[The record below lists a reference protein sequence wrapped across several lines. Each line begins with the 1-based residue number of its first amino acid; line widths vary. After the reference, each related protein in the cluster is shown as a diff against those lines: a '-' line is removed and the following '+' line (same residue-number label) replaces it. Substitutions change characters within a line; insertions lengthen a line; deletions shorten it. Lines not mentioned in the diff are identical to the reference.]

1 RAPIAWAAESS
12 VWSWREVRSER
23 PDPGA
28 SRVMH
33 RYRSE
38 SLPITSRHI
47 RHQSPTWTN
56 SSTGPCPPVSVK
68 TRRRSFTRSE
78 SRGNGQT
85 DSGKH
90 SGRTVVLSGIGEVPG
105 LEDVMGFMSGMDVRP
120 HGNVTETSDVTLGR
134 SRPSIPAM
142 NEDATGDTVAEAWRL

>member
-1 RAPIAWAAESS
+1 RAGGSPRGGSRRLGAQRGGPGAAGVGPGGEVGAESTARGAPG
-12 VWSWREVRSER
+12 VTPR
-23 PDPGA
+23 PGP
-28 SRVMH
+28 
-33 RYRSE
+33 E
-38 SLPITSRHI
+38 PLPPPPRHI

-105 LEDVMGFMSGMDVRP
+105 LEDVMGVMSGMDVRP
-120 HGNVTETSDVTLGR
+120 HGTVTET
-134 SRPSIPAM
+134 
-142 NEDATGDTVAEAWRL
+142 